1 MTVLDRLSRPR
12 TWRSVPFG
20 RVAMRTKESGRPDL
34 SPLSVFLGAGV
45 VPRDSRD
52 DNHNQLGEDLGK
64 YLVVKPGDLV
74 FNKLRTWQGG
84 LGASQYEGIVSP
96 AYFVCRPHADYDSRF
111 LQYLL
116 LSDAYLQE
124 LTRVSKWQPPSQFD
138 IGWEQ
143 LRVVPIMSPDVLAQR
158 AIADYLDRET
168 ARIDVL
174 IIKKQRLIE
183 VLKERRQVLI
193 TVAVAGGPAP
203 ESGQMRSE
211 HWSLPHEWNESRVDR
226 LADVKA
232 RVGWKALTASEYVD
246 EGYVFLSTPNI
257 KQTEIDF
264 ENVNYIT
271 EFRYEESPEL
281 KLQIGDVLLV
291 KDGAT
296 LGITNIV
303 RTLPRPATVNGSIA
317 VLRCKS
323 IEPSYLRYVL
333 ASDFIQGRIGAYRAG
348 MGVPHL
354 FQEDIKKFPVP
365 CPPPSTQRAIAD
377 YLDRETA
384 RVDDLVDKVNTQ
396 IGLLREHR
404 QALITGA
411 VTGEIEIPGVAA

>member
-1 MTVLDRLSRPR
+1 VSD
-12 TWRSVPFG
+12 WRKVPLRAIYQ
-20 RVAMRTKESGRPDL
+20 RVELRGRPDL
-34 SPLSVFLGAGV
+34 PLLSVYREHGV
-45 VPRDSRD
+45 VPRGDRD
-52 DNHNQLGEDLGK
+52 DNHNRPSDDLSTYK
-64 YLVVKPGDLV
+64 HVRPGDLV
-74 FNKLRTWQGG
+74 VNKMKTWQGSLAVSG
-84 LGASQYEGIVSP
+84 HEGIVSP
-96 AYFVCRPHADYDSRF
+96 AYFVGR
-111 LQYLL
+111 
-116 LSDAYLQE
+116 
-124 LTRVSKWQPPSQFD
+124 RVSDVDDRFMHHLLRSMPLIAEYGARSKGIRPSQWD
-138 IGWEQ
+138 LPWEEFAA
-143 LRVVPIMSPDVLAQR
+143 IKVLLPVRGKQR
-158 AIADYLDRET
+158 AIADYLDTEMT
-168 ARIDVL
+168 RIDSL
-174 IIKKQRLIE
+174 INKKQRLIE

-193 TVAVAGGPAP
+193 TVAVTGGPAP
-203 ESGQMRSE
+203 ESSQMRSE
-211 HWSLPHEWNESRVDR
+211 LWSLPHEWDESRIDR
-226 LADVKA
+226 LADVRA
-232 RVGWKALTASEYVD
+232 RVGWKALTAAEYVD
-246 EGYVFLSTPNI
+246 DGYVFLSTPNI

-271 EFRYEESPEL
+271 DFRYEESPEL

-354 FQEDIKKFPVP
+354 FQEDIKKFPIP

-377 YLDRETA
+377 YLDLETA
-384 RVDDLVDKVNTQ
+384 RIDALVEKVNTQ
-396 IGLLREHR
+396 IDLLREHR